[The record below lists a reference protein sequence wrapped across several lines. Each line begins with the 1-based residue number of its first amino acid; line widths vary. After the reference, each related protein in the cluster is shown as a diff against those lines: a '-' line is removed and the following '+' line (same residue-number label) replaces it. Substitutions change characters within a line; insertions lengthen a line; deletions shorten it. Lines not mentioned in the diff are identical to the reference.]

1 MEKVTTFNLSLLKM
15 TFISGSKI
23 LENMVD
29 TRTSDTIVVKGKGT
43 DSYDGGWGWVG
54 ELCES

>member
-29 TRTSDTIVVKGKGT
+29 TIVVKGKGT